1 MTVVVHI
8 ELAIATFGNVT
19 HIRIGFICVVLAK
32 VAKASKATVT
42 AMGVFTERLC
52 QCTCALKFT
61 TFLMPFQWNNM

>member
-8 ELAIATFGNVT
+8 VLAIATFGNVT

-52 QCTCALKFT
+52 QCT
-61 TFLMPFQWNNM
+61 